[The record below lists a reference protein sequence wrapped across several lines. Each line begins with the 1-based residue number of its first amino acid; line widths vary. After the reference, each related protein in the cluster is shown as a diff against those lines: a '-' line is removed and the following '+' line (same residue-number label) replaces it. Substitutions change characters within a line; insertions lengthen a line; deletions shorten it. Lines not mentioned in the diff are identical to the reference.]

1 MCGELQAQARVQAR
15 VRVQE
20 LRRELQERG
29 EVEVEEAL
37 SGSEYIEEATK

>member
-1 MCGELQAQARVQAR
+1 MCGELQARARVQ
-15 VRVQE
+15 VLVLVQE

-29 EVEVEEAL
+29 EAEVEEAL

>member
-1 MCGELQAQARVQAR
+1 MCGELQARARVRVQ

-20 LRRELQERG
+20 LRHELQERG